1 MLWLFF
7 FLIKYCFH
15 IQKSCCCCSVMS
27 DSLWPHGLQQPQVS
41 LFFTVSPSLLKL
53 TSIESVIPSNHLIP
67 CHPLLLLP
75 SVFPSIRVF
84 SSESALCLRWPKY
97 WSISFSNSPSSWF
110 RVDFYSS
117 CRYAPLLL
125 ATASVKRQ
133 TSCQA
138 QLWRPLTVKFMCLT
152 PGPCPQSAVL
162 PTAGALCKRR
172 VMLCAKW
179 PRKKLLQGNLL
190 PNMVRSYCKKSS
202 VRIWTMTLF
211 LGVESLRRSLNSNSD
226 VWL

>member
-84 SSESALCLRWPKY
+84 SSEPALWTRWSKY
-97 WSISFSNSPSSWF
+97 WSFSLNIQGWSLLGLTGLISLLSKGLSRFFSSTTVWKHQFSGAQPSLWSNSHICTW
-110 RVDFYSS
+110 
-117 CRYAPLLL
+117 LL
-125 ATASVKRQ
+125 
-133 TSCQA
+133 
-138 QLWRPLTVKFMCLT
+138 
-152 PGPCPQSAVL
+152 
-162 PTAGALCKRR
+162 
-172 VMLCAKW
+172 
-179 PRKKLLQGNLL
+179 KK
-190 PNMVRSYCKKSS
+190 P
-202 VRIWTMTLF
+202 
-211 LGVESLRRSLNSNSD
+211 
-226 VWL
+226 